1 MNNYILA
8 RWRDAITDPPPEGKP
23 RLVKSH
29 YGVIQHVLFERVGNR
44 WTHADLELGDSEGW
58 DGCDIEPGD
67 QWLDVTAIP
76 AVARAKVQA
85 AVDEIADIHA
95 ASLINECLD
104 DVFSTNSILKRIAN
118 HTGVTPS
125 EVK

>member
-76 AVARAKVQA
+76 AVAREAVQA
-85 AVDEIADIHA
+85 AVDEI
-95 ASLINECLD
+95 
-104 DVFSTNSILKRIAN
+104 KRIRTQTVYGYQA
-118 HTGVTPS
+118 TGLDIALDELHDHAGITPT
-125 EVK
+125 EVL